1 MYTGHNGR
9 NTLEYQTQGI
19 MGTIAWDAY
28 KVSWAKYPGAYID
41 CYGHNLLECYMQ
53 GIMGTIPWNA
63 LVFLTLYMQ
72 LLGMSDA
79 EASTLMSLFLG
90 ACALGG
96 LLGGVI
102 GDKAAARYPFHGR
115 IAVTQFSVFT
125 GIPMSWII
133 VKVTTVTPYCQGDN
147 CDPTHITVTA

>member
-1 MYTGHNGR
+1 
-9 NTLEYQTQGI
+9 
-19 MGTIAWDAY
+19 
-28 KVSWAKYPGAYID
+28 
-41 CYGHNLLECYMQ
+41 
-53 GIMGTIPWNA
+53 MGTIPWNA

-133 VKVTTVTPYCQGDN
+133 VKVTT
-147 CDPTHITVTA
+147 CDPSLSR